1 MSEVKPGR
9 GKKAGRKKNAPWNA
23 LPAVLFAGVLLAAIA
38 VFLAAGEHR
47 ARREAQAALE
57 AAQPPPPPEI
67 VTAAERTAWTRL
79 TDLERTTLKTEL
91 PLEVWLEYPV
101 FLETGAGYQRIN
113 AFFTDMREAFFSQ
126 DNEKLVRALT
136 DGTELTWTNTAAVDF
151 SGALVTV
158 TLDRDGSEE
167 VYAFRA
173 DTGERVDLTQ
183 ELGEEFMGPPWTPEL
198 EYRTFVSEDRRTGIR
213 RTTLDAQGLKFS
225 AYFETP
231 ILEGDGPGARA
242 VSEYFQ
248 TLAGAFFSPENRTL
262 AQAWEYAAYPGTGT
276 DLWRYERPVRIRCET
291 ERLLSVSIG
300 YDWYLGGV
308 TDSGSDSYTFRLDT
322 GAPLRLTQL
331 VSERERELKDMILA
345 AAEEQDAGTGEI
357 DLERLEEYALDD
369 FEFYVEDGEVYLA
382 FDKYELADGAC
393 GGFTLRIPATVREEF
408 L

>member
-1 MSEVKPGR
+1 MSDVKTGL
-9 GKKAGRKKNAPWNA
+9 GKKGGHKKNAAWNA
-23 LPAVLFAGVLLAAIA
+23 LPTLLFAGVLLAAIA
-38 VFLAAGEHR
+38 VFLAAGEQR

-57 AAQPPPPPEI
+57 AAQPPPTPEI

-79 TDLERTTLKTEL
+79 TDLERTSLKTEL

-113 AFFTDMREAFFSQ
+113 AFFSDMREAFFSQ
-126 DNEKLVRALT
+126 DNEKLVQALT

-158 TLDRDGSEE
+158 TLDRDGAEE

-173 DTGERVDLTQ
+173 DTGERVDLSQ
-183 ELGEEFMGPPWTPEL
+183 ELGEEFTGPPWTPEL
-198 EYRTFVSEDRRTGIR
+198 EYRTTVSEDRKAGIR
-213 RTTLDAQGLKFS
+213 RTALDAQGLEFS
-225 AYFETP
+225 VYFETP
-231 ILEGDGPGARA
+231 ILKGDGPGARA
-242 VSEYFQ
+242 VAEYFQ
-248 TLAGAFFSPENRTL
+248 ALTAAFFSPENRTL
-262 AQAWEYAAYPGTGT
+262 AQAWEYAAYPGTDTG
-276 DLWRYERPVRIRCET
+276 LWRYERPVRVRCKT

-331 VSERERELKDMILA
+331 VSERERELKEMILA

-357 DLERLEEYALDD
+357 DLERLEEYALDE
-369 FEFYVEDGEVYLA
+369 FEFYVEDGEVYLP
-382 FDKYELADGAC
+382 FDKYELAGGAY